1 MASNVPITPGSGAV
15 IKTDDVGGGEQVQY
29 IKLDLGVTGASS
41 PVSGSVPITGNVGI
55 VGYDGATTRPILTD
69 TSGRTITVAR
79 LQDGSGTAITSTLV
93 GAKQRLD
100 VTLGSGVAP
109 GATAPAYMDVVGGT
123 DGSLARAFL
132 TDTSG
137 RQAVRADAQRNTTAG
152 STDYGVPALGV
163 VQDTRASTGVTDGNY
178 GMPRLSNLGAVDV
191 RVSQGLTATNT
202 ASSSPIT
209 LVSQDCN
216 DYNFVSIQI
225 LGTFVA
231 TVTFQVCNDNSN
243 WVAYP
248 LQIASATASS
258 PSSTAT
264 TTGIYVGNIPFR
276 YFRAQVT
283 AWTSGTVTCVS
294 TFKAMP
300 ASPPTQ
306 QNVNLTQQNSSS
318 TANGLYLGAS
328 ATSNGTTALRLVS
341 AASTNLTAV
350 KASAGRLIFA
360 SFTNTA
366 AYAVFVKFY
375 NIASGSVTVGTSAI
389 AYTFQAAAGVTTTL
403 PINDLGIYFSNAG
416 WSFSI
421 TKLAADS
428 DTTVVV
434 AGDLLVHLAYA

>member
-137 RQAVRADAQRNTTAG
+137 RLAVRADAQRNTTAG

-163 VQDTRASTGVTDGNY
+163 VQDTRSSTGVTDGNY

-191 RVSQGLTATNT
+191 RASQ
-202 ASSSPIT
+202 S
-209 LVSQDCN
+209 V
-216 DYNFVSIQI
+216 
-225 LGTFVA
+225 
-231 TVTFQVCNDNSN
+231 
-243 WVAYP
+243 
-248 LQIASATASS
+248 SATGS
-258 PSSTAT
+258 
-264 TTGIYVGNIPFR
+264 
-276 YFRAQVT
+276 VT
-283 AWTSGTVTCVS
+283 SAAVLVKVDCQDQQSVS
-294 TFKAMP
+294 VQITAMP
-300 ASPPTQ
+300 ASTTLVFEQ
-306 QNVNLTQQNSSS
+306 SSDDV
-318 TANGLYLGAS
+318 TYYQCPMVAY
-328 ATSNGTTALRLVS
+328 
-341 AASTNLTAV
+341 AASTATAGTYIISATAVGLWACAVPARWFRVRCSVYGGSGTATAIAITKQTPFAPHALGALLGSGSNVIGSVTTGYATTGAGALRSHLVAAGSTNATVV
-350 KASAGRLIFA
+350 KASAGRLLGVDV
-360 SFTNTA
+360 TNTA
-366 AYAVFVKFY
+366 ATVRYLKFH
-375 NIASGSVTVGTSAI
+375 NQTTAPTAGTGVVRTIGIPAGTSRWINMDGGEA
-389 AYTFQAAAGVTTTL
+389 FTT
-403 PINDLGIYFSNAG
+403 GIGF
-416 WSFSI
+416 
-421 TKLAADS
+421 
-428 DTTVVV
+428 TTVTGSADADTAAVT
-434 AGDLLVHLAYA
+434 AGDLIIDVLYI